1 MRTTRPWVIKV
12 RKAALTQDWDI
23 PAACSSSAED
33 VLPEFNRTSS
43 ESVVDVEYAI
53 CRV

>member
-1 MRTTRPWVIKV
+1 MRTTRPWVVKL

-23 PAACSSSAED
+23 PETCSNSAED

-43 ESVVDVEYAI
+43 ELVVDVERAM
-53 CRV
+53 